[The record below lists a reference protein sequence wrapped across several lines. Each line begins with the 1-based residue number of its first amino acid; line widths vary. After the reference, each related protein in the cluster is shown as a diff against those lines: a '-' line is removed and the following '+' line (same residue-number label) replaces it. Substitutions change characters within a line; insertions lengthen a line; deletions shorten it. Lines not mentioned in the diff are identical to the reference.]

1 MKGNFKLFRKGWDKG
16 ELVDFCDVISF
27 QGETRERYIIEG
39 VIRFR
44 VFIKGVVDKLTGIIY
59 IYIYLRVGSKFN

>member
-1 MKGNFKLFRKGWDKG
+1 MKGNFKLFRKGWNKG
-16 ELVDFCDVISF
+16 ELVDFCDMITF

-44 VFIKGVVDKLTGIIY
+44 VFIKGVVDKLTRIIY
-59 IYIYLRVGSKFN
+59 I